1 MSGLGRRDGRPLLHK
16 LRDFFQQRASHSLYL
31 LPPHSRLRLWCQA
44 LPDSIVTKLTGCC
57 VVISLLSA
65 AVQAVTVQ
73 GWFDFVVLVFI
84 AGNCITL
91 AMERPTIPPWS
102 TERRILTIANHV
114 FTAVF
119 ALEMATKVMERN
131 QIHL

>member
-1 MSGLGRRDGRPLLHK
+1 M
-16 LRDFFQQRASHSLYL
+16 
-31 LPPHSRLRLWCQA
+31 
-44 LPDSIVTKLTGCC
+44 CC
-57 VVISLLSA
+57 VVISILSA

-119 ALEMATKVMERN
+119 ALELAGYEGNGEKSNSFVGIKPN
-131 QIHL
+131 K